1 MQIDLSILDNDY
13 VATFLA
19 LFVALYGIALSRVK
33 LPDFIRNLFN
43 NNIFRVLFLSLL
55 MIHNFDRSPHVA
67 VIVALLFVLTM
78 QYIDDKETEET
89 FAYVGN
95 VMNR

>member
-1 MQIDLSILDNDY
+1 MVLDLSILDNDY

-33 LPDFIRNLFN
+33 LPDYIRNLFN

-55 MIHNFDRSPHVA
+55 MIHNFDKRPHVA
-67 VIVALLFVLTM
+67 IAVAMIFVLTM
-78 QYIDDKETEET
+78 QYIDERETEEA
-89 FAYVGN
+89 FAYVN
-95 VMNR
+95 NMRR